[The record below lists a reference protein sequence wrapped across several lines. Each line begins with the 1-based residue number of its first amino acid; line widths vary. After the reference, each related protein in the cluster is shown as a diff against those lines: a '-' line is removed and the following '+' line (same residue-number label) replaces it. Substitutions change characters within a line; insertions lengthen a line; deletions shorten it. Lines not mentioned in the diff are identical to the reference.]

1 MDVYGLSNITE
12 KNAQSPTY
20 SYAQIVNF
28 GIGAVKKSRKNNTV
42 CRFPF
47 TMLSFVFYRKP
58 DSMGVRL
65 ILFVL
70 LVIAQASVTAQ
81 QFPLSGRVV
90 DARGEGLP
98 LASIEVKQLQEGRI
112 AKDDGSFEFMLE
124 RGRYDLVVSLIGY
137 KSRLIPV
144 FIHDRPVHEV
154 IQLTLDE
161 SANLGEVVVKVRSR
175 DRAEELVR
183 QVLRDKELRHLP
195 LSNYSQQVYIRAQE
209 IDSSQQQRIQTD
221 TAKALRNPFA
231 GISMTEVY
239 LQVDQGEGRQIKEER
254 LGVKQQG
261 SRAGLFYLTTTDGR
275 FNLYE
280 NLIQAPALAS
290 IPFVS
295 PISHSGL
302 LAYRFKTLKIDR
314 TQRPRVYTISVRPRA
329 LSNATVEGELVIRD
343 STYELISARFTLPQ
357 AHIPEY
363 DRFEVEQFYERLG
376 DSLPVVS
383 KQNFRYVTNVKGG
396 KRYGQTLAVYSDI
409 KPNQTFARKHFGDE
423 VSRTDQ
429 KAYEQDSSFWDQVR
443 GEPLSVQQR
452 RYQTYQDSLQKL
464 RQSEAYLDSVD
475 RVLNKI
481 TWPKMLIFGQV
492 FNDHRKERS
501 WILPP
506 ITALVQPISFGGTR
520 LRLAGAYRKTYIDR
534 TNLSIDADLSYGFR
548 NQDVNGSLSL
558 QRKYDPF
565 QKGQFGIKTGRNFEF
580 IYAGDAWVNVLKRSN
595 IYLNSGLEMNH
606 EIELFN
612 GLTLMNQVELAW
624 RRSVAD
630 YKVSNNADSI
640 FGIPNEPALDFQLY
654 NAVYNEVK
662 LYYTPKLRYIR
673 EPREKIY
680 LGSKYPTFYVHWRK
694 GVPGLMKSAIDF
706 DYLELGMMQN
716 IQWGTPGNSSYTLKT
731 GDFLNTKN
739 LKVID
744 YRFMRQGDPLFF
756 LNPQRM
762 FQALDSTFPLFDRY
776 YQGNLLHEFNGA
788 LINKIPFLKKIRL
801 QEVAG
806 GGFLIAPERN
816 LRYAELFAGIERVF
830 KWPFNPLARIKLGV
844 YVVGSVANQ
853 FKNPVQFKIGLTSW
867 DRFRNR
873 WR

>member
-1 MDVYGLSNITE
+1 MNWIGLR
-12 KNAQSPTY
+12 P
-20 SYAQIVNF
+20 
-28 GIGAVKKSRKNNTV
+28 
-42 CRFPF
+42 
-47 TMLSFVFYRKP
+47 
-58 DSMGVRL
+58 
-65 ILFVL
+65 L
-70 LVIAQASVTAQ
+70 LGGFFALLLLPVSAQ
-81 QFPLSGRVV
+81 QFRFSGRVV
-90 DARGEGLP
+90 DARGDGLP
-98 LASIEVKQLQEGRI
+98 LASIEVKSLQLGRI
-112 AKDDGSFEFMLE
+112 TKDDGSFEFMLE

-144 FIHDRPVHEV
+144 FIHDQPVHEL
-154 IQLTLDE
+154 IQLSLDE

-183 QVLRDKELRHLP
+183 QVIRDKELRHLP
-195 LSNYSQQVYIRAQE
+195 LSNFSQQVYVRAQE
-209 IDSSQQQRIQTD
+209 LDSAQLLRGVADSS
-221 TAKALRNPFA
+221 AKPRNPFA
-231 GISMTEVY
+231 GMSLTEVY
-239 LQVDQGEGRQIKEER
+239 LQVDQGEGNQIKEER

-261 SRAGLFYLTTTDGR
+261 GKSGLFYLTTTDGS

-280 NLIQAPALAS
+280 NLIQAPALSS

-302 LAYRFKTLKIDR
+302 LAYRFKTIQIDR
-314 TQRPRVYTISVRPRA
+314 TQRPRVYTIAVRPRA

-343 STYELISARFTLPQ
+343 STWELLSARFELPK
-357 AHIPEY
+357 AHVPEY
-363 DRFEVEQFYERLG
+363 DRFEVEQAYQRLG
-376 DSLPVVS
+376 DSLPVLT
-383 KQNFRYVTNVKGG
+383 KQTFRYETKVKGG
-396 KRYGQTLAVYSDI
+396 KRYGQTRVIYADI
-409 KPNQTFARKHFGDE
+409 KPGQRFSRKHFGDE
-423 VSRTDQ
+423 ISRTDQ
-429 KAYEQDSSFWDQVR
+429 QAYEQDSSFWDQVR

-452 RYQTYQDSLQKL
+452 RYQAYQDSVQKL
-464 RQSEAYLDSVD
+464 RQSLVYLDSVD

-481 TWPKMLIFGQV
+481 TWPKMLIFGQL
-492 FNDHRKERS
+492 FNDHRKQRS

-520 LRLAGAYRKTYIDR
+520 LRLAGAYRKTFPDR
-534 TNLSIDADLSYGFR
+534 TNLSLDADLSYGFR
-548 NQDVNGSLSL
+548 NQDVNGSLSV
-558 QRKYDPF
+558 QRKYNPF
-565 QKGQFGIKTGRNFEF
+565 QKGQFGVKAGRNFEF

-595 IYLNSGLEMNH
+595 IYLNTGLEMSH

-624 RRSVAD
+624 RRSVSD

-640 FGIPNEPALDFQLY
+640 FGIPNEPALDFQPY

-680 LGSKYPTFYVHWRK
+680 LGSKYPTFYAHWRK

-706 DYLELGMMQN
+706 DYLEFGLMQT
-716 IQWGTPGNSSYTLKT
+716 IPWGTPGNSSYTVKT

-739 LKVID
+739 LQRID

-762 FQALDSTFPLFDRY
+762 FQALDSTFPVFDRY

-788 LINKIPFLKKIRL
+788 LINKVPLFKKLQL

-830 KWPFNPLARIKLGV
+830 KWPFNPLSRIKLGV
-844 YVVGSVANQ
+844 YVVGAVANQ